1 MKIFHIVPA
10 LLICM
15 VITASCGVSK
25 RFTYM
30 QDFKVGEQFAVND
43 APELKV
49 HVGDRLDISV
59 TCKNPQLAI
68 PFNVVGGVVNMDIN
82 AADDGSGRSSI
93 SSETPRGYLVDTAGN
108 IEFPVLGTLHIVG
121 MTLNEV
127 KNHIA
132 NLLIE
137 KNYIREPIVKVNI
150 INFKITML
158 GEIGIGVMPIE
169 DNQINLLQA
178 IAMAGGTRDYGKIDD
193 VRIIRTANGY
203 KEMYSVNLKSKDIY
217 NSPAFYLQQDDIVY
231 VMPKATKISG
241 STVQAIWQYISP
253 IVSTAGTVSMVYLW
267 IRNFVNNK

>member
-1 MKIFHIVPA
+1 MRIFRIIPAFLLCIV
-10 LLICM
+10 LT
-15 VITASCGVSK
+15 VSCGISK

-30 QDFKVGEQFAVND
+30 QDFKPGEQFAVND

-49 HVGDRLDISV
+49 HVGDRLDIAV

-68 PFNVVGGVVNMDIN
+68 PFNVVGGIVNMDIN
-82 AADDGSGRSSI
+82 SADDGSGRSSI
-93 SSETPRGYLVDTAGN
+93 SSETPRGYLVDATGN

-132 NLLIE
+132 RLLVE

-158 GEIGIGVMPIE
+158 GEIGVGVMPIE

-178 IAMAGGTRDYGKIDD
+178 IAMAGGTRTYGKIDE
-193 VRIIRTANGY
+193 VRVIRTANGY
-203 KEMYSVNLKSKDIY
+203 REMYSVNLKSKELY

-231 VMPKATKISG
+231 VMPKATKLEG
-241 STVQAIWQYISP
+241 GAFQAVWQYVSP
-253 IVSTAGTVSMVYLW
+253 VVSAVSTLSVVYIW
-267 IRNFVNNK
+267 IKEFLK

>member
-1 MKIFHIVPA
+1 MKIFRILPA
-10 LLICM
+10 FLLCL
-15 VITASCGVSK
+15 VLTVSCGISK
-25 RFTYM
+25 RLTYM
-30 QDFKVGEQFAVND
+30 QDFKPGEQFAVNGT
-43 APELKV
+43 PELKV

-82 AADDGSGRSSI
+82 SADDGSGRSSI
-93 SSETPRGYLVDTAGN
+93 SAETPRGYLVDASGN

-121 MTLNEV
+121 MTLSEV

-158 GEIGIGVMPIE
+158 GETGVGVMPIE

-178 IAMAGGTRDYGKIDD
+178 IAMAGGTQTFGKIDD
-193 VRIIRTANGY
+193 VRVIRSANGY
-203 KEMYSVNLKSKDIY
+203 KEMYSVNLKSKELY

-231 VMPKATKISG
+231 VMPKATKIDG
-241 STVQAIWQYISP
+241 NALQTTMQIITPFITTISTLSVVYIWIQ
-253 IVSTAGTVSMVYLW
+253 
-267 IRNFVNNK
+267 NFLNK

>member
-1 MKIFHIVPA
+1 
-10 LLICM
+10 
-15 VITASCGVSK
+15 
-25 RFTYM
+25 M

-49 HVGDRLDISV
+49 HVGDRLDIAV

-68 PFNVVGGVVNMDIN
+68 PFNVVGGIVNMDIN
-82 AADDGSGRSSI
+82 GGDDGGRSSI
-93 SSETPRGYLVDTAGN
+93 SSETPRGYLVDAAGN
-108 IEFPVLGTLHIVG
+108 IDFPVLGTLHIIG

-127 KNHIA
+127 KNFIA
-132 NLLIE
+132 NLLVE
-137 KNYIREPIVKVNI
+137 KNYIREPIVNVKI

-169 DNQINLLQA
+169 ENQINLLQA

-231 VMPKATKISG
+231 IMPKATKTSG
-241 STVQAIWQYISP
+241 GTFQAVWQTITP
-253 IVSTAGTVSMVYLW
+253 IVSTVSTLSTVYLL
-267 IRNFVNNK
+267 IMNFIKK

>member
-1 MKIFHIVPA
+1 MKIFRILPA
-10 LLICM
+10 FLLCIALT
-15 VITASCGVSK
+15 VSCGVSK

-49 HVGDRLDISV
+49 HVGDRLDIAV

-68 PFNVVGGVVNMDIN
+68 PFNVVGGIVNMDIN
-82 AADDGSGRSSI
+82 GGDDGGRSSI
-93 SSETPRGYLVDTAGN
+93 SSETPRGYLVDTSGN

-150 INFKITML
+150 LNFKITML
-158 GEIGIGVMPIE
+158 GEIGIGVIPIQE
-169 DNQINLLQA
+169 NQVNLLQA
-178 IAMAGGTRDYGKIDD
+178 IAMAGGTQVYGKIND
-193 VRIIRTANGY
+193 VRVIRTANGY
-203 KEMYSVNLKSKDIY
+203 REMYSVNLKSKELY

-231 VMPKATKISG
+231 VMPKASKISG
-241 STVQAIWQYISP
+241 NAFQSIWQFVSP
-253 IVSTAGTVSMVYLW
+253 VVSTIGTLSMVYLW
-267 IRNFVNNK
+267 IERLLNN

>member
-1 MKIFHIVPA
+1 MKIFHIFPA

-15 VITASCGVSK
+15 VITASCGASK

-82 AADDGSGRSSI
+82 GTDDGSGRSSI
-93 SSETPRGYLVDTAGN
+93 SSETPRGYLVDAAGN
-108 IEFPVLGTLHIVG
+108 IDFPVLGTLHIVG
-121 MTLNEV
+121 MTLTEV
-127 KNHIA
+127 KNHIS
-132 NLLIE
+132 NLLID

-158 GEIGIGVMPIE
+158 GETGIGVMPIE

-178 IAMAGGTRDYGKIDD
+178 IAMAGGTQIFGKIND
-193 VRIIRTANGY
+193 VRVIRTSNGY
-203 KEMYSVNLKSKDIY
+203 KEMYSVNLKSKDLY

-231 VMPKATKISG
+231 VMPKATKIDGNALQSIMQII
-241 STVQAIWQYISP
+241 TP
-253 IVSTAGTVSMVYLW
+253 ITTTVSTLSLIYLW
-267 IRNFVNNK
+267 AMNLLKN